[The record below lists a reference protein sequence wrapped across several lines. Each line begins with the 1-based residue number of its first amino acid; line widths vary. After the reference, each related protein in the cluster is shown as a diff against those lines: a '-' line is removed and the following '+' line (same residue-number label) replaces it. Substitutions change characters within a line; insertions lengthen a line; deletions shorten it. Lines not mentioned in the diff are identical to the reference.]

1 MNLRAFRDRRE
12 AGQLLA
18 SKLAAYANRPDVIVL
33 ALPRGGVPVGHEV
46 AQALNV
52 PLDVFVVRK
61 IGVPGHEE
69 LAMGAV
75 ASSGVRI
82 LNEQLIKQLR
92 IPKHVVDKVTSQ
104 EMQELKRREALY
116 RGGRPP
122 PDLRGRTVILV
133 DDGLATGAS
142 MQAAVQ
148 ALRQLQP
155 ARIVVAVP
163 TAAPD
168 TCEALRSQVDEVICA
183 ITPEPFHAVGL
194 WYQDFTQTSDS
205 EVRDLLARHRQP
217 EGRAEPAPA
226 DPAAGVVRAAAH
238 GLEGAARDYDPLMDR
253 IGDARFVLLGE
264 ASHGTHEF
272 YRERAEI
279 TKRLVTEKGFT
290 AVALEADWPDAYRV
304 NRYVRGVGDDVDAV
318 EALADFRRFPTWMWR
333 NTDVVAF
340 IEWLRARND
349 EQTPN
354 HAKAGFYGL
363 DLYSLHASMKA
374 VLRYLEKIDPAAAQ
388 RARER
393 YACFDQ
399 FGEDTQVYGFMTGL
413 NLSKSCEEEVVQQL
427 VELRNRSNDTRRSGR
442 ITEDE
447 TFYAEQNARLV
458 KNAEA
463 YYRTMFLKEESSWN
477 LRDRHMVETIEAL
490 VNHLGH
496 QRNPVKMVV
505 WAHNSHLGDARAT
518 EMGQRG
524 ELNVGQLVREQYD
537 GEAVL
542 VGFTTHHG
550 TVTAASA
557 WDGPAERKRVRPAL
571 AGSYEALFHTA
582 HPSPFLLS
590 WRDDVAA
597 LLRDSR
603 LERAIGVVYRP
614 DKERMSHYF
623 TARLPDQFDV
633 VLHFDETHAVEPL
646 ETTAQWEAGEVPE
659 TFPFGV

>member
-1 MNLRAFRDRRE
+1 MNPRTFRDRRE

-18 SKLAAYANRPDVIVL
+18 SKLAAYANRPDVIVS

-52 PLDVFVVRK
+52 VFVVRK

-82 LNEQLIKQLR
+82 LNEALIKQLR
-92 IPKHVVDKVTSQ
+92 IPKNIVDMTVRP
-104 EMQELKRREALY
+104 RRSGE
-116 RGGRPP
+116 GGR
-122 PDLRGRTVILV
+122 L
-133 DDGLATGAS
+133 
-142 MQAAVQ
+142 
-148 ALRQLQP
+148 
-155 ARIVVAVP
+155 
-163 TAAPD
+163 
-168 TCEALRSQVDEVICA
+168 
-183 ITPEPFHAVGL
+183 
-194 WYQDFTQTSDS
+194 
-205 EVRDLLARHRQP
+205 
-217 EGRAEPAPA
+217 
-226 DPAAGVVRAAAH
+226 
-238 GLEGAARDYDPLMDR
+238 
-253 IGDARFVLLGE
+253 
-264 ASHGTHEF
+264 
-272 YRERAEI
+272 
-279 TKRLVTEKGFT
+279 
-290 AVALEADWPDAYRV
+290 
-304 NRYVRGVGDDVDAV
+304 
-318 EALADFRRFPTWMWR
+318 
-333 NTDVVAF
+333 
-340 IEWLRARND
+340 
-349 EQTPN
+349 
-354 HAKAGFYGL
+354 
-363 DLYSLHASMKA
+363 
-374 VLRYLEKIDPAAAQ
+374 
-388 RARER
+388 
-393 YACFDQ
+393 
-399 FGEDTQVYGFMTGL
+399 
-413 NLSKSCEEEVVQQL
+413 EVVQQL

-477 LRDRHMVETIEAL
+477 LRDRHMVETLEAL

-524 ELNVGQLVREQYD
+524 LNVGQLVREQYD

-557 WDGPAERKRVRPAL
+557 WDGPAERTRVRPAL
-571 AGSYEALFHTA
+571 AGSYEALFHAA

-614 DKERMSHYF
+614 DTERMSHYC